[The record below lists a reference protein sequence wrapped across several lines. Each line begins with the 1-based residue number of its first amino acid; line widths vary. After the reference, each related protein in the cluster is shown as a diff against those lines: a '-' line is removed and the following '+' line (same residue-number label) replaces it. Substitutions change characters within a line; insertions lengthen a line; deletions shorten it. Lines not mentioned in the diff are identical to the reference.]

1 MTLELRE
8 SVYNNF
14 LDFALAL
21 QVGVFRVKKI
31 PLGPKDL
38 LPFSASPVSD
48 TKSRLL
54 GPCEG

>member
-1 MTLELRE
+1 M
-8 SVYNNF
+8 YNNF